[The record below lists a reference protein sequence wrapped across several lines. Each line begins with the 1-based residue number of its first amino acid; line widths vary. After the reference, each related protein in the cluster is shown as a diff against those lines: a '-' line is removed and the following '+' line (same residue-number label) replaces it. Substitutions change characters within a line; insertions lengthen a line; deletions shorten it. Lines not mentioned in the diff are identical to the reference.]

1 MSGVVVYLEST
12 GGAMKKQ
19 TRYAVTLIAVGAL
32 ALGLCGCG
40 SGSQGKTAA
49 QSTVQETQVGTAA
62 AASSE
67 SSAAVSA
74 QTAAVSSETSSQ
86 STSAAA
92 QTESSSVTASDTASE
107 SASGSELAFF
117 RDYKA
122 YQVYYLFN
130 TDDKTVKYMSTQ
142 DGKVLDGTYTGDIKT
157 GAEITYASDSS
168 KTVQFQMEGKE
179 GDMAMVT
186 DSHGFG
192 SPVFVAEVSDVEAA
206 LNKQ

>member
-1 MSGVVVYLEST
+1 MSGVVVYMEST

-40 SGSQGKTAA
+40 SGSQSKTAA
-49 QSTVQETQVGTAA
+49 QSTVQETQAGTSAA
-62 AASSE
+62 VSSE
-67 SSAAVSA
+67 SSAVSA

-86 STSAAA
+86 NTSTAA
-92 QTESSSVTASDTASE
+92 QTESASVTASDTASE
-107 SASGSELAFF
+107 SASGSELAFS

-130 TDDKTVKYMSTQ
+130 TDDKTVKYLSTQ

-157 GAEITYASDSS
+157 GAEITFASDS